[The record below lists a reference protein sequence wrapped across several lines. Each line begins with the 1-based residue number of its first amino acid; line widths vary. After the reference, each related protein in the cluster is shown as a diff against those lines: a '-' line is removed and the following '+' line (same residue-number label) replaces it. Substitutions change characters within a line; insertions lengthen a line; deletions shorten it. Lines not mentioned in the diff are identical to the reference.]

1 MFDKLLG
8 KTKITE
14 DEFIKEL
21 ISSNFNL
28 EKITKIYN
36 ELKIDLKHFYY
47 KDEHI
52 LHYCCKKDLF
62 QSVLWLLDHGVDPN
76 IENAQ
81 KETAIFYA
89 IHSKSSAIIQ
99 TLIEHKA
106 NIDHLNIYNRTALQ
120 DAVISA
126 NNRIVNYLIE
136 VTNNLGNCDIH
147 GNNLI
152 FDAVANGSI
161 DIITKVGSLRQ
172 VNINQINVEG
182 NTILHKE
189 IVLKNN
195 NLAIL
200 LMDLGANPTILDKN
214 GKNFLF
220 YAISKGVENLPLIE
234 KAVKLGC
241 NINSRS
247 MNNITLLMESVN
259 YYLNTP
265 KDNINDRE
273 SHFEMIKE
281 LINHGAN
288 IEAVDNNKEN
298 VLFMATK
305 SEDRGLIN
313 LILEKSNINLNHQNI
328 DGYTVL
334 TIAVLNGMRNNDLIK
349 LFMDHGAD
357 PTQVNDFGKSI
368 IEILI
373 DIILHI
379 QNRTELDFDYEILL
393 NKDAEY
399 PSVLENLLRNCKID
413 INKLNSKGEPMFFSA
428 ILHFNFKLFKIL
440 RVKNVNLNQ
449 KDKNGDNILFKLM
462 EYNYRNLIKDKKLY
476 LNTLKSLVNS
486 GVDVNSR
493 NAEYLTPLHVA
504 VAEKCEYTIR
514 LLLELKADCFATDRK
529 GRSIMH
535 SCIWK
540 NTTKYFRLIH
550 HFNKDIINIPDSFG
564 VRPINYAAFMGK
576 KDLVIE
582 MLDEGALV
590 NNTMKKDPKI
600 LQFLEKFHP
609 NILNI
614 TQGVEKE
621 VDKVNLTLLRDNM
634 IKEFNIKAE

>member
-1 MFDKLLG
+1 M
-8 KTKITE
+8 
-14 DEFIKEL
+14 
-21 ISSNFNL
+21 
-28 EKITKIYN
+28 
-36 ELKIDLKHFYY
+36 
-47 KDEHI
+47 
-52 LHYCCKKDLF
+52 
-62 QSVLWLLDHGVDPN
+62 
-76 IENAQ
+76 
-81 KETAIFYA
+81 
-89 IHSKSSAIIQ
+89 
-99 TLIEHKA
+99 
-106 NIDHLNIYNRTALQ
+106 
-120 DAVISA
+120 
-126 NNRIVNYLIE
+126 
-136 VTNNLGNCDIH
+136 
-147 GNNLI
+147 
-152 FDAVANGSI
+152 ANGSI

-265 KDNINDRE
+265 KDNISDRE

-305 SEDRGLIN
+305 NEDRGLIN

-357 PTQVNDFGKSI
+357 PTQVNNFGKSI

-399 PSVLENLLRNCKID
+399 L
-413 INKLNSKGEPMFFSA
+413 
-428 ILHFNFKLFKIL
+428 
-440 RVKNVNLNQ
+440 
-449 KDKNGDNILFKLM
+449 
-462 EYNYRNLIKDKKLY
+462 
-476 LNTLKSLVNS
+476 
-486 GVDVNSR
+486 
-493 NAEYLTPLHVA
+493 PL
-504 VAEKCEYTIR
+504 
-514 LLLELKADCFATDRK
+514 
-529 GRSIMH
+529 S
-535 SCIWK
+535 
-540 NTTKYFRLIH
+540 
-550 HFNKDIINIPDSFG
+550 
-564 VRPINYAAFMGK
+564 
-576 KDLVIE
+576 
-582 MLDEGALV
+582 
-590 NNTMKKDPKI
+590 
-600 LQFLEKFHP
+600 
-609 NILNI
+609 
-614 TQGVEKE
+614 
-621 VDKVNLTLLRDNM
+621 
-634 IKEFNIKAE
+634 